1 MSTYMKASFI
11 TCLLLAFCAPSIVFA
26 QSKAA
31 ISTKKNVDGRIVYES
46 RIIELNGTEDIN
58 DILKEM
64 GVVDSNGALIPGN
77 EFQINV
83 MPSDQANESINLEQP
98 FKTLPPMAP
107 IKPFEPAMESVAY
120 LGVMAKNDIYRNVS
134 CVQIT
139 EVIESSPAEDKI
151 HVGDLIYKIEDTPIT
166 SHKDLVDCIHSKKP
180 GEEVKIF
187 IYRYGKKKT
196 LKLTLGEKKQEVNAP
211 FRAMPDISYFFSP
224 DSILL
229 ISPFDNKKNCDS
241 TKVCQPFSWEEEG
254 FETKETPFLGVTPAD
269 ENASRGVRIGS
280 VIEGSCAEKMGLQ
293 EGDIIL
299 ELNGAA
305 VANFD
310 DLKSDIMAIAPGSV
324 VEILIERD
332 GKEKVLEGELGSKSS
347 STQDDFRI
355 FHDFKGMDENGNLNY
370 DFELDMNVEEL
381 EQHLDEMM
389 RDLNDMLNE
398 GANELQ
404 IMIDPYLN
412 DEPGKINVG
421 ELSDSDI
428 MKIEGIDL
436 TLRQL
441 QFSAFTFIPNNEN
454 QTVRISFETS
464 ARGDL
469 EIALFDSNGS
479 KVHVERRSSFSG
491 IFGKTLSLSNYPKGE
506 YVLMIK
512 VGEEQFLKKITKE

>member
-1 MSTYMKASFI
+1 MKASFL
-11 TCLLLAFCAPSIVFA
+11 TCLFLALCAPALVFA

-64 GVVDSNGALIPGN
+64 GVVDKNGTLIPGN

-83 MPSDQANESINLEQP
+83 MPSEEMDGSNSLERP

-107 IKPFEPAMESVAY
+107 IRPFEPGTETTAF
-120 LGVMAKNDIYRNVS
+120 LGVMARNDLYKNS
-134 CVQIT
+134 ECVQIT
-139 EVIESSPAEDKI
+139 KIIESSPAENVI
-151 HVGDLIYKIEDTPIT
+151 HVGDLIYKIDDTPIA
-166 SHKDLVDCIHSKKP
+166 SHSDLVDFIHSKKP
-180 GEEVKIF
+180 GDEVKIYL
-187 IYRYGKKKT
+187 YRDGKKKSI
-196 LKLTLGEKKQEVNAP
+196 KLTLGEKKQEVSTP
-211 FRAMPDISYFFSP
+211 FIGIPDMSYFFSP

-241 TKVCQPFSWEEEG
+241 TKICQPFSWEEEG
-254 FETKETPFLGVTPAD
+254 FETRETPFLGVTPSE
-269 ENASRGVRIGS
+269 ENTPKGVRVGS

-305 VANFD
+305 VASFD
-310 DLKSDIMAIAPGSV
+310 DLKADIMAINPGSK

-332 GKEKVLEGELGSKSS
+332 GKEKLLEGELGSKSS

-381 EQHLDEMM
+381 ERHLEEMM
-389 RDLNDMLNE
+389 RDLNNTLDE

-412 DEPGKINVG
+412 AEPGKLNVE

-428 MKIEGIDL
+428 SQIEEL
-436 TLRQL
+436 NPSLEQL
-441 QFSAFTFIPNNEN
+441 EFSSFAFIPNNEN
-454 QTVRISFETS
+454 QTIKISFETS

-491 IFGKTLSLSNYPKGE
+491 IFGKTLAMSNYPKGE

-512 VGEEQFLKKITKE
+512 VGDEQFLKKITKE